1 MRSARR
7 ARGEDSPAAITSNVR
22 ADVGSGAATAAA
34 SAAARVVAGAGGASG
49 KALPSRKPPEHR
61 AKSQPP
67 SVSPYMAQSVSIASA
82 ADLLSFGLEL
92 ASARRDSGQIPPDS
106 RVPDF
111 PDSTVS
117 KLSDTFT
124 AAPYHTGSEFVE
136 SLDPGTPRAAT
147 RSLAEMDAVFLSRLN
162 SVSRE
167 LDTHYYHNQQSH
179 RHRLDTPLFAGETSP
194 PSCSSVNLFR
204 VSLTGE
210 SSVCE
215 EESKAPVCMGS
226 GRCSALS
233 SSSVNMEPLGCEGA
247 NAASILPRSFN
258 SPNPGTLATPNLSTL
273 ASIVPSK
280 TNADCGQSS
289 KPTTA
294 NPIKNASASQSRASV
309 NISETEVQFPPNI
322 FSAAKSHG
330 LLDLRVISASTL
342 VDESVSEEELRI
354 SAGNSAIAPGTKV
367 KENETETSGGLKNK
381 KKKKNNKKKR
391 GKQKKKALADGE
403 QSDVTAESKMEE
415 ILTNKTSSNECEES
429 SFEGLEDGGAETGA
443 LVSFADEKG
452 SIQVHLAEVAETLA
466 IRDFAGVINTSDTD
480 SNCFERKET
489 DLRGSTAIADKS
501 VSGGISIV
509 SGVNLSRNSDSR
521 SGNSSSKRN
530 PKSSVADTSNEQPL
544 QFNKNPRTIQSSQN
558 ACAIPEFQKIV
569 VSSAID
575 ASFYADIIDEITRVL
590 GYLLI
595 SLSRKPDICGSSQ
608 TPQITRRFS
617 FQSDTQI
624 VPETCTKGS
633 LHIQVQRTAKSTPL
647 TRAALLMLQ
656 KKTTRNRN
664 ASPTTAVY
672 ITAAADANA
681 ASTAPQDTQKCDQR
695 VVRAATYG
703 AYVRA
708 GLGACASV
716 PEVVCIVA
724 RGGFGVPVLRRFTL
738 ATASQH
744 AEEDDWEFVGVRWV
758 RGGLGEHQ
766 ARAVTPYG
774 VGHPK
779 WRDSLR
785 WLCTTTGES
794 DDGYMVVVVR
804 KLDGFRAVDAILAS
818 LLESYISINSKSESS
833 RLSLLSS
840 LNAEM
845 AYSTL
850 TVFFRDYDLIP
861 PQQSAQR
868 HQHRREHGPDDTHA
882 AANGAAIAQ
891 SLVSPPRGAYTFC
904 ILRNKEGPG
913 TMRAIAVLCA
923 RLIDSGCVVCGL
935 RVTSVG
941 HLTAARMAEWPQ
953 RDGVDADWSM
963 GDDNGDAEEARD
975 PVGVP
980 GSDFP
985 EWITDAGSV
994 IMLVIGPSGANSH
1007 ALTEAVSPKPQY
1019 QGQQQQ

>member
-7 ARGEDSPAAITSNVR
+7 ARGEDSPAASTSNVR
-22 ADVGSGAATAAA
+22 ADAGSGAATADA

-226 GRCSALS
+226 G
-233 SSSVNMEPLGCEGA
+233 
-247 NAASILPRSFN
+247 
-258 SPNPGTLATPNLSTL
+258 
-273 ASIVPSK
+273 
-280 TNADCGQSS
+280 
-289 KPTTA
+289 
-294 NPIKNASASQSRASV
+294 
-309 NISETEVQFPPNI
+309 
-322 FSAAKSHG
+322 SAAKSHG

-429 SFEGLEDGGAETGA
+429 SFEGLEDGGAETGTF
-443 LVSFADEKG
+443 VSFADEKG

-466 IRDFAGVINTSDTD
+466 IRDFTGVINTSDTD

-595 SLSRKPDICGSSQ
+595 SLSRCTFSFFLHM
-608 TPQITRRFS
+608 FS

-708 GLGACASV
+708 GGACASV

-804 KLDGFRAVDAILAS
+804 KLDGFREVDAILGMF
-818 LLESYISINSKSESS
+818 IFK
-833 RLSLLSS
+833 
-840 LNAEM
+840 
-845 AYSTL
+845 
-850 TVFFRDYDLIP
+850 F
-861 PQQSAQR
+861 
-868 HQHRREHGPDDTHA
+868 HQ
-882 AANGAAIAQ
+882 
-891 SLVSPPRGAYTFC
+891 
-904 ILRNKEGPG
+904 
-913 TMRAIAVLCA
+913 
-923 RLIDSGCVVCGL
+923 
-935 RVTSVG
+935 
-941 HLTAARMAEWPQ
+941 
-953 RDGVDADWSM
+953 
-963 GDDNGDAEEARD
+963 
-975 PVGVP
+975 
-980 GSDFP
+980 
-985 EWITDAGSV
+985 
-994 IMLVIGPSGANSH
+994 
-1007 ALTEAVSPKPQY
+1007 
-1019 QGQQQQ
+1019 